1 MQINFNPKKLKEAN
15 EYVNLL
21 NPPKIKMPKVV
32 KYIQKESLLKQIFKF
47 LFK

>member
-1 MQINFNPKKLKEAN
+1 MQINFNPKKLKEAR

-21 NPPKIKMPKVV
+21 KPPVIKEAK
-32 KYIQKESLLKQIFKF
+32 KKRGSFFQRIFRK